1 MGGGGG
7 KSGSTTATAPAPMAE
22 APKPYQQEQS
32 MSDAAKDAREAQ
44 LKKAKAALGQEGSVL
59 TSPFGS
65 QEQSSQAAAQSKTL
79 LGR

>member
-7 KSGSTTATAPAPMAE
+7 KSGSTTATAPAPAAE
-22 APKPYQQEQS
+22 APKPYQQEQA
-32 MSDAAKDAREAQ
+32 MSDAAREAREAQ
-44 LKKAKAALGQEGSVL
+44 LRKAKAALGQEGSIL

-65 QEQSSQAAAQSKTL
+65 QEKSNQALTQGKTL